1 MTPTRGRV
9 SWVALLVLAAGWGGA
24 AMFGWPPAPAHAQ
37 SGIDFTVEV
46 ASTTATVTAN
56 TGVPNE
62 LVSLKLWYRDERD
75 RIIECGDSGADV
87 DVELTTDAQGVAT
100 YVSTDPAVTETYG
113 ATGCLTLR
121 GIEHWASSEPLFSIS
136 PPFSEIAL
144 RVGLP
149 TQPITINYRGDAS
162 NRYTLEAAQGATI
175 TVADSTYA
183 AGRAYAFRES
193 GEPLAAGSITMTLTP
208 SKTSNVGFTVRRDA
222 APFRGHALTVSR
234 HIPAG
239 TPAPTP
245 TVWPEY
251 ASEVDLRVEG
261 GPGQIVATFEMCCHR
276 TYLLELRDIRTQ
288 AKLLQ
293 WSYVS
298 TANGQ
303 QYIAPPAV
311 FGNLDAGT
319 EYGICLYVVDRLTGS
334 PGSRSAYSGNYL
346 CSTATTNFP
355 TPTPPVPTPT
365 TRVELEATVTP
376 TPLPAAVPA
385 NLFRTPTPVGGV
397 VRTPT
402 PAPTAQP
409 PPLPTPTPWGETLFY
424 TNTVPNWETAPQV
437 AETADGKVEIRVQ
450 WTGVAEADY
459 YELLITDGSTVGR
472 TEETN
477 GAVERTHSW
486 RAPASSDAS
495 RVRVRA
501 VQKGSAIFRHRLQ
514 RGQQPRG
521 DPLRTVGVQPI
532 QRRTTDFDQ
541 YHEHG
546 AGICANQT
554 WRRDGECRPAP
565 RRATG
570 GIRVLDRR
578 AVGNGGALDR
588 LGIRAGFMAVGLCGG
603 YGSGDRRRR
612 EGDRGGSGTVA
623 VRGWRVLLFRDVVR
637 PGRRDGGTGVAR
649 AVFAAGA
656 GRIHGLHLG
665 ARARLGRM
673 NKRAR

>member
-1 MTPTRGRV
+1 MTPTRGRA

-24 AMFGWPPAPAHAQ
+24 AMFGWTPAPAHAQ

-87 DVELTTDAQGVAT
+87 EVELTTDAQGTLSYA
-100 YVSTDPAVTETYG
+100 STDPAVTETYG

-222 APFRGHALTVSR
+222 APLRGHALTVSR

-239 TPAPTP
+239 KPAPTP
-245 TVWPEY
+245 TVWPEF

-334 PGSRSAYSGNYL
+334 PGSRSTYSGNYL

-424 TNTVPNWETAPQV
+424 TNTVPNWEAAPQV

-459 YELLITDGSTVGR
+459 YELLITDGRTVGR

-501 VQKGSAIFRHRLQ
+501 VQKGAPYSATVSNVDNNRVVIPSGQSAYSPFSGEQLISTNITSMVPEFVPTKHGDGTGNAAQRHGGQLGGFGFWIAERLGTGAHWTGWAFAQ
-514 RGQQPRG
+514 ALWLLACVAVMAAVIGG
-521 DPLRTVGVQPI
+521 VGK
-532 QRRTTDFDQ
+532 
-541 YHEHG
+541 
-546 AGICANQT
+546 
-554 WRRDGECRPAP
+554 
-565 RRATG
+565 ATG
-570 GIRVLDRR
+570 G
-578 AVGNGGALDR
+578 AVGPWPFAGGAFFFFAMWSG
-588 LGIRAGFMAVGLCGG
+588 LGGEMAGLELPERFLPLVLVGFMGFIL
-603 YGSGDRRRR
+603 
-612 EGDRGGSGTVA
+612 
-623 VRGWRVLLFRDVVR
+623 VRGRGW
-637 PGRRDGGTGVAR
+637 
-649 AVFAAGA
+649 
-656 GRIHGLHLG
+656 LG
-665 ARARLGRM
+665 
-673 NKRAR
+673 